1 MAISKIEAQR
11 LAFGKAAHADA
22 KRYIDMEKEDVVEEY
37 RRAGKLHSYDPDNE
51 WKRRFARVA
60 KLYPCPWGKKLAA
73 KIEEFMYYLEED
85 EDDFRIGL
93 YSLIGDEIVG

>member
-1 MAISKIEAQR
+1 MSETEAQK
-11 LAFGKAAHADA
+11 LAFGKAAHAEGMH
-22 KRYIDMEKEDVVEEY
+22 YIDMEEDDVVEEY
-37 RRAGKLHSYDPDNE
+37 RRAGKLHTYDPDNE

-73 KIEEFMYYLEED
+73 KIKEFMYYLEED
-85 EDDFRIGL
+85 EDNFRIGL